1 MNHDG
6 SGSQSTGRGL
16 RILVTISAL
25 YLGGLGFLSGMV
37 VERMRFDHQRDVVL
51 RSLSDA
57 EKELHA
63 RLIDIEKQAESERLS
78 SDR

>member
-1 MNHDG
+1 M
-6 SGSQSTGRGL
+6 STKSPSWS
-16 RILVTISAL
+16 T
-25 YLGGLGFLSGMV
+25 
-37 VERMRFDHQRDVVL
+37 VVL
-51 RSLSDA
+51 RSLSDT